1 MKLSER
7 KKKILQI
14 VVDDYIDTAMP
25 VSSHSITDKYLTDIS
40 SATVR
45 SELSALEELGFLTQ
59 LHTSSGRIHSPEA
72 YKLYVSE
79 LMVKD
84 KLTAKELNYIKKI
97 FTEKSGNIE
106 HVIKNAVK
114 VISELTNYTSIGV
127 PATGA
132 DEKIEIIKL
141 VRFKPTAALVIIVT
155 QSRLYKDNFISISE
169 DVTDKQVES
178 YSEML
183 SKLLVGKTLCAVA
196 NSGDELLNEFNEYR
210 DVFNKVIE
218 ALKEYVSE
226 TEEVVM
232 EGKEKILQHPEYA
245 DVDNIKKFLAVVSSN
260 DRIADIMTSEDGR
273 ELKLNVQI
281 GSDDENSCVPD
292 GCSVVSA
299 TYSVNGQKLGTY
311 GVIGPSRMDYQKVV
325 SVLENVGKI
334 LESILSGK

>member
-25 VSSHSITDKYLTDIS
+25 VSSSSIANKYLTDIS

-59 LHTSSGRIHSPEA
+59 LHTSSGRIPSPEA

-84 KLTAKELNYIKKI
+84 KLSVKELNYIKRI

-132 DEKIEIIKL
+132 DEKIEVIKL
-141 VRFKPTAALVIIVT
+141 VRFKPTATLVIIVT
-155 QSRLYKDNFISISE
+155 QSRLYKDNFIQISE
-169 DVTDKQVES
+169 DVTDKPVES

-183 SKLLVGKTLCAVA
+183 SKLLVGKTLNEVA
-196 NSGDELLNEFNEYR
+196 NSGEELINEFNDYR
-210 DVFNKVIE
+210 DVFYKVIE

-226 TEEVVM
+226 SEEVVM

-245 DVDNIKKFLAVVSSN
+245 DVDNIKKFLSVVSSN
-260 DRIADIMTSEDGR
+260 DRIADIMTSENGK

-281 GSDDENSCVPD
+281 GSKEEGSSVPD